1 MRFHHCTRISASAAL
16 FYLATL
22 GTSSAQTASVENGAN
37 VFKKCRACHLVGD
50 RAKHAVGPI
59 LNKIV
64 GRSAGTAEGYNYS
77 DNIREL
83 GQGGLSWTEEHLDRY
98 LKNPKAVV
106 PRGKMAFPGIADPQD
121 RADVIAYLKTFS
133 K

>member
-22 GTSSAQTASVENGAN
+22 GTSFAQTASVENGTN

-50 RAKHAVGPI
+50 RAKNAVGPI
-59 LNKIV
+59 LNNII
-64 GRSAGTAEGYNYS
+64 GRRAGGIEGYNYS

-83 GQGGLSWTEEHLDRY
+83 GQGGLSWTEEHLNRY
-98 LKNPKAVV
+98 LENPKAVV

>member
-106 PRGKMAFPGIADPQD
+106 PRGKMAFPGIANPQD